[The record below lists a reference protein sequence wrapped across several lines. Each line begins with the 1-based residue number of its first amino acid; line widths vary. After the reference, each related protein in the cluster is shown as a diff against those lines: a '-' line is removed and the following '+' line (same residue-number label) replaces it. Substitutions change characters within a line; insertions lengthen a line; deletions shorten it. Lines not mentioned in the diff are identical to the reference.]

1 MSEEKK
7 SFEIVLAAHG
17 LCKTYPDTQSKG
29 VIKALDHLDLTVR
42 EGEILGILGP
52 NGAGKTTCL
61 NALATLLL
69 PDAGEI
75 EIFGLRSIPQNF
87 NVVRS
92 WINMSSGYPNYAFS
106 LTVEENL
113 KFYGRLYGLRGDA
126 LQRKVDEVTALFDL
140 QSYAKRRFDELSS
153 GTKQRLSLAKSL
165 LNDPKIL
172 FLDEPTIGLD
182 PDVSLKTRDIIV
194 DIIRKHRMTVLLTSH
209 NMDEVESMCERV
221 AFIQKGR
228 IIKLAAVDEL
238 KRLHHTDDLEQIF
251 IQLAHQTNTPAV
263 QEESFKGTTQI
274 LPIPKSGG

>member
-1 MSEEKK
+1 MTDDKK
-7 SFEIVLAAHG
+7 YFKIVLTARG
-17 LCKTYPDTQSKG
+17 LCKSYPDTQSHG

-52 NGAGKTTCL
+52 NGAGKTTFL
-61 NALATLLL
+61 NTLATLLL

-75 EIFGLRSIPQNF
+75 EIFGLKSTPKNF
-87 NVVRS
+87 NAVRS

-113 KFYGRLYGLRGDA
+113 KFYGRLYGLRQAA
-126 LQRKVDEVTALFDL
+126 LQRKVDEVTGLFDL
-140 QSYAKRRFDELSS
+140 RSYAKRRFDELSS

-182 PDVSLKTRDIIV
+182 PDVSLKTREIV
-194 DIIRKHRMTVLLTSH
+194 MDLLKKRRMTVLLTSH
-209 NMDEVESMCERV
+209 DMDEVESMCERV

-228 IIKLAAVDEL
+228 I
-238 KRLHHTDDLEQIF
+238 
-251 IQLAHQTNTPAV
+251 
-263 QEESFKGTTQI
+263 
-274 LPIPKSGG
+274 

>member
-1 MSEEKK
+1 M
-7 SFEIVLAAHG
+7 
-17 LCKTYPDTQSKG
+17 
-29 VIKALDHLDLTVR
+29 DHLDLTVR

-61 NALATLLL
+61 NTLATLLL

-75 EIFGLRSIPQNF
+75 EIFGLKSIPKNF
-87 NVVRS
+87 NAVRT

-113 KFYGRLYGLRGDA
+113 KFYGRLYGLRGA
-126 LQRKVDEVTALFDL
+126 SLQRKVDEVTGLFDL
-140 QSYAKRRFDELSS
+140 QSYANRRFDELSS

-182 PDVSLKTRDIIV
+182 PDVSLKTREIILDIL
-194 DIIRKHRMTVLLTSH
+194 RKRRMTVLLTSH

-238 KRLHHTDDLEQIF
+238 KRLHHTDDLEKIF
-251 IQLAHQTNTPAV
+251 IQLAHQTE
-263 QEESFKGTTQI
+263 QSFGAMK
-274 LPIPKSGG
+274 KA

>member
-1 MSEEKK
+1 MSDIKK
-7 SFEIVLAAHG
+7 SFETVLTVRG

-52 NGAGKTTCL
+52 NGAGKTTFL
-61 NALATLLL
+61 NTLATLLL

-75 EIFGLRSIPQNF
+75 EIFGLRSTPENF
-87 NVVRS
+87 NAVRA

-113 KFYGRLYGLRGDA
+113 KFYGRLYGLRVTS

-140 QSYAKRRFDELSS
+140 QSFAKRRFDELSS

-182 PDVSLKTRDIIV
+182 PDVSLKTRQIILE
-194 DIIRKHRMTVLLTSH
+194 ILRQRRMTVLLTSH
-209 NMDEVESMCERV
+209 NMDEVQMMCARV

-228 IIKLAAVDEL
+228 IIKLAGVDEL
-238 KRLHHTDDLEQIF
+238 KRLHHTDDLEEIF
-251 IQLAHQTNTPAV
+251 IQLAHQTHGPSA
-263 QEESFKGTTQI
+263 EENLRGKTTKI
-274 LPIPKSGG
+274 LP